1 MRVTGG
7 HLKGR
12 IIPTQF
18 ANHVRPSTD
27 RVRESLFNSIE
38 HQKGIADTTVLDL
51 FSGSGIIALEFLTR
65 DAQAVYSIDLDK
77 KNIAHQKHI
86 AKSWDLH
93 PWHIA
98 TGNAL
103 TPITTLAKNRLPG
116 FEVGESS
123 SKLENQST
131 GLTESAVPIL
141 FDIIFDDP
149 PYDMPNIQG
158 LPQLLMPLLAPDGWL
173 IIEHKPQLV
182 FAEQEFAKKEYGST
196 TMTIFVQE

>member
-18 ANHVRPSTD
+18 ASHVRPSTD
-27 RVRESLFNSIE
+27 RVRESLFNSLD
-38 HQKGIADTTVLDL
+38 HQKGIADTRVLDL

-65 DAQAVYSIDLDK
+65 EAQAVYSIDLDK

-86 AKSWDLH
+86 AKSWELQS
-93 PWHIA
+93 WHIA

-103 TPITTLAKNRLPG
+103 NPLSTLSKNRLEG
-116 FEVGESS
+116 FDEG
-123 SKLENQST
+123 T
-131 GLTESAVPIL
+131 TPPL
-141 FDIIFDDP
+141 FDFIFADP
-149 PYDMPNIQG
+149 PYAMPNIQG
-158 LPQLLMPLLAPDGWL
+158 LPQLLMPLLAPQGWL

-196 TMTIFVQE
+196 TMTIFATP

>member
-27 RVRESLFNSIE
+27 RVRESLFNSID

-98 TGNAL
+98 AGNAL
-103 TPITTLAKNRLPG
+103 TPITTLAKNRLPR
-116 FEVGESS
+116 FEVGE
-123 SKLENQST
+123 
-131 GLTESAVPIL
+131 APIL
-141 FDIIFDDP
+141 FDIIFADP
-149 PYDMPNIQG
+149 PYAMPNIQG

-182 FAEQEFAKKEYGST
+182 FAEEEFAKKEYGST